1 MSRHL
6 SSPLRPSVGEFF
18 FRGDIMGSLSHLE
31 SDFFKYNVKTDLS
44 KDPQYG
50 IVPLEMDSKM
60 SEIVLKE
67 AMDYGEEIKGN
78 TSLKTDFRKVQ
89 AWRLNQKDSVTA
101 ELISHAAI
109 ELNQAFN
116 YKLSGIQDL
125 QYLEY
130 HADDN
135 AKYDWHID
143 AGDSL
148 SSMRKISISWV
159 LNEGFEGGDLQF
171 FGDGGEIVT
180 YNSTPTKLVSFTS
193 FLNHRISPVTAGI
206 RKVLVCWIYGEQWR

>member
-1 MSRHL
+1 
-6 SSPLRPSVGEFF
+6 
-18 FRGDIMGSLSHLE
+18 MGSLSHLE
-31 SDFFKYNVKTDLS
+31 SDFFKQNVKTDFS
-44 KDPQYG
+44 KDAEYG
-50 IVPLEMDSKM
+50 IVPLEMDSQM
-60 SEIVLKE
+60 TDIVLKE
-67 AMDYGEEIKGN
+67 AMNYGVEIKAK

-101 ELISHAAI
+101 ELISHAVI
-109 ELNQAFN
+109 ELNQVFN
-116 YKLSGIQDL
+116 YRLSGIQDL

-159 LNEGFEGGDLQF
+159 LNEGFEGGNLEF

-180 YNSTPTKLVSFTS
+180 YNSTPNKLVSFTS
-193 FLNHRISPVTAGI
+193 FLNHRVTPVTSGI

>member
-1 MSRHL
+1 
-6 SSPLRPSVGEFF
+6 
-18 FRGDIMGSLSHLE
+18 MGSLSHLE
-31 SDFFKYNVKTDLS
+31 SDFFKQNVKTDFS
-44 KDPQYG
+44 KDAEYG
-50 IVPLEMDSKM
+50 IVPLEMDSQM
-60 SEIVLKE
+60 TDIVLKE
-67 AMDYGEEIKGN
+67 AMNYGKEIKAK

-101 ELISHAAI
+101 ELISHAVI
-109 ELNQAFN
+109 ELNQVFN
-116 YKLSGIQDL
+116 YRLSGIQDL

-159 LNEGFEGGDLQF
+159 LNEGFEGGNLEF

-180 YNSTPTKLVSFTS
+180 YNSTPNKLVSFTS
-193 FLNHRISPVTAGI
+193 FLNHRVTPVTSGI

>member
-1 MSRHL
+1 
-6 SSPLRPSVGEFF
+6 
-18 FRGDIMGSLSHLE
+18 MGSLSHLE
-31 SDFFKYNVKTDLS
+31 SDFFKQNVKTDFS
-44 KDPQYG
+44 KDAEYG
-50 IVPLEMDSKM
+50 IVPLEMDSQM
-60 SEIVLKE
+60 TDIVLKE
-67 AMDYGEEIKGN
+67 AMNYGKEIKAK

-101 ELISHAAI
+101 ELISHSVI
-109 ELNQAFN
+109 ELNQVFN
-116 YKLSGIQDL
+116 YRLSGIQDL

-159 LNEGFEGGDLQF
+159 LNEGFEGGNLEF

-180 YNSTPTKLVSFTS
+180 FNSTPNKLVSFTS
-193 FLNHRISPVTAGI
+193 FLNHRVTPVTSGI

>member
-1 MSRHL
+1 
-6 SSPLRPSVGEFF
+6 
-18 FRGDIMGSLSHLE
+18 MGSLSHLE
-31 SDFFKYNVKTDLS
+31 SDFFKQNVKTDFS

-50 IVPLEMDSKM
+50 IVPLEMDSQM
-60 SEIVLKE
+60 TDIVLKE
-67 AMDYGEEIKGN
+67 AMNYGEEIKAK
-78 TSLKTDFRKVQ
+78 TSLRTDFRKVQ
-89 AWRLNQKDSVTA
+89 AWRLNQKDSVTS
-101 ELISHAAI
+101 ELISHCAI
-109 ELNQAFN
+109 ELNEAYN
-116 YKLSGIQDL
+116 YRLSGIQDI

-143 AGDSL
+143 ASDGL

-159 LNEGFEGGDLQF
+159 LNKGFKGGDLQF

-180 YNSTPTKLVSFTS
+180 YNSVPDRLVSFTS
-193 FLNHRISPVTAGI
+193 FYNHRVTPVTAGI

>member
-1 MSRHL
+1 
-6 SSPLRPSVGEFF
+6 
-18 FRGDIMGSLSHLE
+18 MGSLSHLE
-31 SDFFKYNVKTDLS
+31 SDFFKQNVKTDFS
-44 KDPQYG
+44 KDAEYG
-50 IVPLEMDSKM
+50 IVPLEMDSQM
-60 SEIVLKE
+60 TDIVLKE
-67 AMDYGEEIKGN
+67 AMNYGKEIKAK

-101 ELISHAAI
+101 ELISHAVI
-109 ELNQAFN
+109 ELNQVFN
-116 YKLSGIQDL
+116 YRLSGIQDL

-130 HADDN
+130 DSHDN

-159 LNEGFEGGDLQF
+159 LNEGFEGGNLEF

-180 YNSTPTKLVSFTS
+180 FNSTPNKLVSFTS
-193 FLNHRISPVTAGI
+193 FLNHRVTPVTSGI

>member
-159 LNEGFEGGDLQF
+159 LNEGFKGGNLEF

-180 YNSTPTKLVSFTS
+180 YNSTPNKLVSFTS
-193 FLNHRISPVTAGI
+193 FLNHRITPMESGV
-206 RKVLVCWIYGEQWR
+206 RKVLVGWIWGQQWR

>member
-1 MSRHL
+1 
-6 SSPLRPSVGEFF
+6 
-18 FRGDIMGSLSHLE
+18 MGSLSHLE
-31 SDFFKYNVKTDLS
+31 SDFFKYNVKTDLT
-44 KDPQYG
+44 KDPEYG
-50 IVPLEMDSKM
+50 IVPLEMDSQM
-60 SEIVLKE
+60 TDIVLKE
-67 AMDYGEEIKGN
+67 AMNYGVEIKAK
-78 TSLKTDFRKVQ
+78 TSLRTDFRKVQ

-101 ELISHAAI
+101 ELISHAVI
-109 ELNQAFN
+109 ELNQVFN
-116 YKLSGIQDL
+116 YRLSGIQDI

-130 HADDN
+130 DSHDN

-143 AGDSL
+143 ASDGL

-180 YNSTPTKLVSFTS
+180 YNSTPNKLVSFTS
-193 FLNHRISPVTAGI
+193 FLNHRVTPVTYGI

>member
-1 MSRHL
+1 
-6 SSPLRPSVGEFF
+6 
-18 FRGDIMGSLSHLE
+18 MGSLSHLE
-31 SDFFKYNVKTDLS
+31 SDFFKQNVKTDFS
-44 KDPQYG
+44 KDAEYG
-50 IVPLEMDSKM
+50 IVPLEMDSQM
-60 SEIVLKE
+60 TDIVLKE
-67 AMDYGEEIKGN
+67 AMNYGKEIKSK

-101 ELISHAAI
+101 ELISHSVI
-109 ELNQAFN
+109 ELNQVFN
-116 YKLSGIQDL
+116 YRLSGIQDL

-159 LNEGFEGGDLQF
+159 LNEGFEGGNLEF

-180 YNSTPTKLVSFTS
+180 FNSTPNKLVSFTS
-193 FLNHRISPVTAGI
+193 FLNHRVTPVTSGI